1 LVFQGQGSG
10 ELVAFEAQSG
20 KKLWSTDAQSGIIAP
35 PISYQIDGEQYLA
48 VMAGWG
54 GAIGLV
60 LAQPSV
66 KQGAPGRLLVYKIG
80 GEATL
85 PSEAPQGLVLDPPPD
100 AASDFEIASGLAL
113 YNQHCMRCHGLG
125 AVSQGLVPDLRAMS
139 KTTHEIF
146 DAIVLDGVLAPV
158 GMIGFESVM
167 TKQDS
172 EHVRRYLIRAAHDQ
186 VALQEESSQWR
197 GVRDWFFDQI
207 GWLAAKVL

>member
-1 LVFQGQGSG
+1 
-10 ELVAFEAQSG
+10 
-20 KKLWSTDAQSGIIAP
+20 
-35 PISYQIDGEQYLA
+35 
-48 VMAGWG
+48 M
-54 GAIGLV
+54 
-60 LAQPSV
+60 
-66 KQGAPGRLLVYKIG
+66 
-80 GEATL
+80 

-100 AASDFEIASGLAL
+100 TASDLEIASGLAL